1 MRVLLPPPAGLGWM
15 KTLHEPVLYAA
26 VNLPGGETEGS
37 KPTEEIVAGAMKRAF
52 VTGEVQG
59 PGPVLA
65 SSRLENRPI
74 WHVLGWAAILL
85 LLLEPAITNR
95 LKR

>member
-1 MRVLLPPPAGLGWM
+1 VLLPPPTGLGWM
-15 KTLHEPVLYAA
+15 KTLSEPVLYAA
-26 VNLPGGETEGS
+26 VNLPAGETDVS
-37 KPTEEIVAGAMKRAF
+37 TSAEEMVAGAMKHAF

-59 PGPVLA
+59 PAPVLA
-65 SSRLENRPI
+65 SSKLENRPL
-74 WHVLGWAAILL
+74 WPAFAWAALLL